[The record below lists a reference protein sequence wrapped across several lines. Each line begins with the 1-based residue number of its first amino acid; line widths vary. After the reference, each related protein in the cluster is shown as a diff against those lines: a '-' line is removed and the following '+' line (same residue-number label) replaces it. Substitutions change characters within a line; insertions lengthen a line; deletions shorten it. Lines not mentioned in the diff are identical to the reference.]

1 MQAMYPT
8 NSHTHFHALNA
19 SVHTKSNLTPPPS
32 HPPPPHTHTHTHTH
46 STLLDAED
54 PDLDSLLADL
64 CQLEE
69 DTKAQL
75 ASATNAVESDKPSAQ
90 PPLRYVSEL
99 CNKIILLGNLYH

>member
-8 NSHTHFHALNA
+8 NSHTHFSCTQCFYTHK
-19 SVHTKSNLTPPPS
+19 VKSYSPSLPPPT
-32 HPPPPHTHTHTHTH
+32 PTTHTHTH